1 VITFSQLGKYGRLG
15 NQLFQYA
22 ALRSLS
28 LKKGYECKIPD
39 PQKMEWHGQKCLLDQ
54 FNIKAGYLE
63 EKDYSKISYRYY
75 EPMIEKADKN
85 FLHLGDGADI
95 IGYFQS
101 YQYFK
106 DYEKEIVEELT
117 PNDILLNKA
126 GEILERIKEQ
136 DTEIVSLHV
145 RRGDNQDGTNPQYND
160 FYGKNDVLTD
170 DSPYGKYL
178 KQTFEIFKNKKVKYL
193 VFSGG
198 TRAKKG
204 SNLTDIQWC
213 KNNIKGDNIVY
224 SEDLSDIMDF
234 TLMTLCDHNVIC
246 HLSSFGY
253 WSGILNNN
261 PDKIVV
267 APEDYSLGQDNRTAN
282 GFYPKE
288 WRII

>member
-1 VITFSQLGKYGRLG
+1 MITFSQLGKYGRLG

-28 LKKGYECKIPD
+28 LERGYECKIPN
-39 PQKMEWHGQKCLLDQ
+39 PQEMEWHGQKCLMDQ
-54 FNIKAGYLE
+54 FNIKADYLE
-63 EKDYSKISYRYY
+63 EKDYSKIRYRYY

-126 GEILERIKEQ
+126 GEILETIKEQ

-160 FYGKNDVLTD
+160 FYGKNDILTD

-204 SNLTDIQWC
+204 SNLTDIEWC
-213 KNNIKGDNIVY
+213 KNNMKGDNITY
-224 SEDLSDIMDF
+224 SEGLSDIMDF

-253 WSGILNNN
+253 WSGILNKN

-267 APEDYSLGQDNRTAN
+267 APEDYSLGADNRAAN